1 MSWYL
6 CCILKI
12 RNLKKPFFLSILCQ
26 VVEVQDAKLD
36 TSNAFS
42 VGGHGDVVSNS
53 YLIWIY
59 EQMCVCV
66 LYIEIFIGDNCFFF
80 NVGGH
85 MTVLK

>member
-36 TSNAFS
+36 TSNAL
-42 VGGHGDVVSNS
+42 VALVECWGCG
-53 YLIWIY
+53 
-59 EQMCVCV
+59 EQF
-66 LYIEIFIGDNCFFF
+66 LF
-80 NVGGH
+80 N
-85 MTVLK
+85 LDL